1 MKCEEFEDRLN
12 EVLDEH
18 RRPEWDD
25 RLRMHGEHCATC
37 RELAASYGVLL
48 DGLSALSP
56 PQAPADMSRRVLSQ
70 LRVRRKVSQYAA
82 LASAVLA
89 TAAAVMVAAWPMLP
103 KFSKRPDPAPAVDVT
118 LLQAAAYQQFDWA
131 DLDQLPFIGPV
142 WLAIHDGDETTDP
155 YAVLAK
161 ETGQGLASVVIYMPG
176 IGGPRGFIGTA
187 PGTMGTAS
195 VWPGPM
201 SDELRPVRES
211 LVETID
217 LLLQVVPLGD
227 LASRS

>member
-25 RLRMHGEHCATC
+25 RLRMHGEHCAAC

-48 DGLSALSP
+48 DGLSALSTP
-56 PQAPADMSRRVLSQ
+56 HAPADLSHRVMADLQ
-70 LRVRRKVSQYAA
+70 VRRKVSQYAA

-103 KFSKRPDPAPAVDVT
+103 KFSTRRESPVTQVALQPPGAGYYGFDLAV
-118 LLQAAAYQQFDWA
+118 
-131 DLDQLPFIGPV
+131 LDGLPFIGPV
-142 WLAIHDGDETTDP
+142 WVAIHDGDEATDP
-155 YAVLAK
+155 YAELAK
-161 ETGQGLASVVIYMPG
+161 ETGQGLATVVLYMPA
-176 IGGPRGFIGTA
+176 IGPTGLIGPGPA
-187 PGTMGTAS
+187 TMGTAS